1 MAAGRFTH
9 GGLARRGPD
18 WRILVAALAIALVGA
33 TSGAVVWH
41 EEHAGDQD
49 CAVCQLRHQPAA
61 DLPVSIQT
69 GSMDTLELL
78 IPAPHAGWVASG
90 HISRLLARAPP
101 A

>member
-1 MAAGRFTH
+1 MAAGGFTH
-9 GGLARRGPD
+9 GGLAPCGPD

-33 TSGAVVWH
+33 TSGAAVWH

-49 CAVCQLRHQPAA
+49 CAVCQLRHQPAVA
-61 DLPVSIQT
+61 LPVSIQI
-69 GSMDTLELL
+69 GSMDTPELL
-78 IPAPHAGWVASG
+78 IPAPHAGWGASG